1 MFFDNSKYFA
11 FVEEARKAGIEVP
24 IIPGIKPFT
33 KLSQLTVVP
42 KTFRCDIPEEF
53 VKEAAKCKNDDEFKE
68 LGVEWCVAQCKELMT
83 HGVPSIHFYTMGA
96 ANSIRRIAEK
106 IY

>member
-1 MFFDNSKYFA
+1 MSP
-11 FVEEARKAGIEVP
+11 R
-24 IIPGIKPFT
+24 
-33 KLSQLTVVP
+33 LSGAT
-42 KTFRCDIPEEF
+42 
-53 VKEAAKCKNDDEFKE
+53 KCKNDDEFKE
-68 LGVEWCVAQCKELMT
+68 LGVEWGVAQCKELMT